1 MGAKKT
7 KTKFEKTEVAPTQQK
22 KIISR
27 LFYLRHLM
35 VVVDTFDKNKITKNK
50 LLHFFV
56 DLIFHQFA
64 KRIEVEISFS
74 ESFVFKNFSTLAQ
87 MKVMA
92 AET

>member
-1 MGAKKT
+1 VRQVGAKKT

-64 KRIEVEISFS
+64 KRIEVD
-74 ESFVFKNFSTLAQ
+74 
-87 MKVMA
+87 A
-92 AET
+92 AM

>member
-1 MGAKKT
+1 
-7 KTKFEKTEVAPTQQK
+7 
-22 KIISR
+22 
-27 LFYLRHLM
+27 M

-64 KRIEVEISFS
+64 KRTQQCEISFS